1 MKTNKKLIPA
11 HSGFSLI
18 EVMIALLVLAL
29 GILAIS
35 KLQGTL
41 IRNGSDAN
49 KRSVAA
55 SLAQKKIDDLKSFAT
70 LKADVNGD
78 NIVDSWTSAATWPLT
93 QQSYEF
99 IDDNEGGIIAPGAY
113 SIGELDY
120 QLSWDVTP
128 YFYNEGVS
136 NPAST
141 AAATVLSRFKDVSV
155 TVLWQDEAGVNSS
168 VELSTVIDAYSAVN
182 TGNDTT
188 NTGGNAP
195 IIPYT
200 PKQAPDVIPVRLSDD
215 DDGLKKETAKPLPD
229 VSKKGFSTSTQFS
242 TVTYNTV
249 LDTVRREDFKTVAC
263 RCKSA
268 GATPTSTIIKG
279 ETVWDAE
286 NRKLADVTVEK
297 NVSTIA
303 KTLVD
308 DGGGEAQDVDCDVC
322 CRDSADVGSSIFKA
336 CRLKRIDGIYRLYDP
351 WKMIAF
357 NVIPASYFDGSA
369 ILPSPS
375 ENMSPSVAAN
385 NIDTYSDYV
394 TSLVRERLKL
404 DQANFGASGVN
415 TSFAPE
421 GFEGLDSITH
431 RTYRQGALN
440 NRQLQARAVF
450 MDYPPLGIYSD
461 CASCAAATLPDVK
474 EDVVPLDRV
483 PFTEVNLTQLAG
495 WNPDRN
501 DTVFPDDYSL
511 NPDNAAGGHDDV
523 AGQPGCNPASPPAR
537 NYVTNDAIENG
548 CETNLS
554 RGMFYPIVSTALLV
568 PPSQTV
574 ETRIYTSNDGI
585 VNKKVNPSASTATA
599 TINLKVQP

>member
-18 EVMIALLVLAL
+18 EVMVALLVLAL

-55 SLAQKKIDDLKSFAT
+55 SLAQKKVDDLKSFAT

-78 NIVDSWTSAATWPLT
+78 GVVDSWSSAATWPLS
-93 QQSYEF
+93 QQSFEF

-113 SIGELDY
+113 SFGELDY

-141 AAATVLSRFKDVSV
+141 AAATVVSRFKDVSV
-155 TVLWQDEAGVNSS
+155 TVAWLDETGVTSS

-182 TGNDTT
+182 TGNDAT

-200 PKQAPDVIPVRLSDD
+200 PKQAPDVIPVSLDT

-229 VSKKGFSTSTQFS
+229 ISKKGDSTSTQFS

-263 RCKSA
+263 LCTSA
-268 GATPTSTIIKG
+268 GATPTSQIIKG
-279 ETVWDAE
+279 TTVWDSE
-286 NRKLADVTVEK
+286 NLKLADVAEDHV
-297 NVSTIA
+297 VSTIS
-303 KTLVD
+303 KTKVD
-308 DGGGEAQDVDCDVC
+308 NSGGELQDVDCDVC
-322 CRDSADVGSSIFKA
+322 CRDSADNVSGGNYKA

-357 NVIPASYFDGSA
+357 NLIPASYFDASA
-369 ILPSPS
+369 ALPTID
-375 ENMSPSVAAN
+375 MSALVAQD

-394 TSLVRERLKL
+394 TDLVRARLKL
-404 DQANFGASGVN
+404 NEATFDASGVDTN
-415 TSFAPE
+415 FAPDDFQ
-421 GFEGLDSITH
+421 GADLILH
-431 RTYRQGALN
+431 RTFNVGVAN

-450 MDYPPLGIYSD
+450 MDYPPVGIYSD
-461 CASCAAATLPDVK
+461 CASCAAATFP

-501 DTVFPDDYSL
+501 DTVFPSDYTA
-511 NPDNAAGGHDDV
+511 NPASGSGGHDNVDNN
-523 AGQPGCNPASPPAR
+523 CNPASPPAGR

-554 RGMFYPIVSTALLV
+554 RGMFYPATVNASEAV
-568 PPSQTV
+568 QTI
-574 ETRIYTSNDGI
+574 IYTSNDG
-585 VNKKVNPSASTATA
+585 VVDKKVYTSASTATA
-599 TINLKVQP
+599 TIDLIVEP

>member
-1 MKTNKKLIPA
+1 MNTKKLQPA
-11 HSGFSLI
+11 HNGFSLI

-41 IRNGSDAN
+41 IRSGSDAN

-55 SLAQKKIDDLKSFAT
+55 SLAQKKIDDLKSFST
-70 LKADVNGD
+70 LKADVNNDG
-78 NIVDSWTSAATWPLT
+78 VPDSWTSAATWPLT

-99 IDDNEGGIIAPGAY
+99 IDDDEGGIIAPGAY
-113 SIGELDY
+113 SFGELDY
-120 QLSWDVTP
+120 QLNWVVNP

-141 AAATVLSRFKDVSV
+141 AAATVVSRFKDVTV
-155 TVLWQDEAGVNSS
+155 TVAWQDETGETSS
-168 VELSTVIDAYSAVN
+168 VELSTVIDAYSAIN

-188 NTGGNAP
+188 NTGGNSP

-200 PKQAPDVIPVRLSDD
+200 PKLAPDVIPVSLDT

-229 VSKKGFSTSTQFS
+229 VSKKGASTSTQFS
-242 TVTYNTV
+242 TVTYNTL

-263 RCKSA
+263 LCTSA
-268 GATPTSTIIKG
+268 GASPTTLIKKGKTI
-279 ETVWDAE
+279 WDSE
-286 NRKLADVTVEK
+286 NLKLADVAVEES
-297 NVSTIA
+297 VPTIS
-303 KTLVD
+303 KTKVD
-308 DGGGEAQDVDCDVC
+308 NSSGELQDIDCDVC
-322 CRDSADVGSSIFKA
+322 CRDSADNVSGGNYKA

-357 NVIPASYFDGSA
+357 NIIPASYFDANATLPGDDMTA
-369 ILPSPS
+369 II
-375 ENMSPSVAAN
+375 AQN

-394 TSLVRERLKL
+394 TNLVRQRLKL
-404 DQANFGASGVN
+404 NEVSFNTSGVVTN
-415 TSFAPE
+415 FAPDN
-421 GFEGLDSITH
+421 FEGADSILH
-431 RTYRQGALN
+431 RTFNVGIGN

-450 MDYPPLGIYSD
+450 MDYPPIGIYTSCES
-461 CASCAAATLPDVK
+461 CASPTMGLTK

-501 DTVFPDDYSL
+501 DIVFPINYAA
-511 NPDNAAGGHDDV
+511 NPTGSGGHDNV
-523 AGQPGCNPASPPAR
+523 GNSPSCLPDSAPIGR

-548 CETNLS
+548 CETKIS
-554 RGMFYPIVSTALLV
+554 RGMFYPTTITPILSPLSV
-568 PPSQTV
+568 Q
-574 ETRIYTSNDGI
+574 TRIYTSNDG
-585 VNKKVNPSASTATA
+585 VVDRKVYNSASSATA
-599 TINLKVQP
+599 TINLKVVP